1 MVMVVLGVFAPQL
14 VTGDVVVKADLV
26 NQMQVQISVRGTYTD
41 IMKLCES
48 IVTDEELMRI
58 DGIHMMP
65 MTQGGL
71 KEAQITI
78 MKFSKK

>member
-1 MVMVVLGVFAPQL
+1 
-14 VTGDVVVKADLV
+14 
-26 NQMQVQISVRGTYTD
+26 MQGQISVRGTYTD